1 MALTEVPQSRIL
13 RGLCSKPPPRTSLL
27 PRCYVVLGP
36 FRSGT
41 SLVSR
46 MLARLGADPGPV
58 HQLYEPTDWNP
69 KGYMQRPDVTAF
81 NTSLIAAAGGTLSS
95 PPLPEQI
102 ARTSTSETFGA
113 LDLGWM
119 RSDPISLLKDPRF
132 CFTLLAWLR
141 HGVFAGREL
150 RLLRMSRGLAAN
162 VDSALAHY
170 DVKHYCGNS
179 PETAR
184 RVLAAYDEAAAWHL
198 DRLPVPGLHLVYE
211 ELVTDTDRQVDRL
224 AAFMGVTDPAC
235 LAAARAEVGT
245 GRSRFDTLANTE
257 SDNR

>member
-13 RGLCSKPPPRTSLL
+13 RGVCSKLLPRTPLL

-46 MLARLGADPGPV
+46 MLSRLGADPGPV
-58 HQLYEPTDWNP
+58 RQLYEPTDWNP
-69 KGYMQRPDVTAF
+69 KGYIQRPDVTAF

-102 ARTSTSETFGA
+102 ARSSAPEAFEA

-119 RSDPISLLKDPRF
+119 RSAPITLLKDPRF

-141 HGVFAGREL
+141 HGAFGGRDL
-150 RLLRMSRGLAAN
+150 RLVRVSRGLESN

-170 DVKHYCGNS
+170 DVKYYCGES
-179 PETAR
+179 RETAR
-184 RVLAAYDEAAAWHL
+184 QVLAAYDEAAAWHL
-198 DRLPVPGLHLVYE
+198 ARLPVPGVHLVYE
-211 ELVTDTDRQVDRL
+211 DLVNDVARQVERL

-235 LAAARAEVGT
+235 LAAARGEVGT
-245 GRSRFDTLANTE
+245 GLSRFDTVASTGR
-257 SDNR
+257 DN